1 MGNHM
6 YLLDCYAGSCEKHLK
21 TCFPVSACRLLWLW
35 ESQFSKHPVC
45 FSLPAFFTEKP
56 KKPKQTP
63 PELGFAFPFYISGIA
78 QRKERDQWPGFTP
91 EASRRSSNEDED
103 SI

>member
-6 YLLDCYAGSCEKHLK
+6 YLLDCYAEAPQNVLPRI
-21 TCFPVSACRLLWLW
+21 CFGFGKASFQ
-35 ESQFSKHPVC
+35 STPVC

-56 KKPKQTP
+56 KKLKQTP

-78 QRKERDQWPGFTP
+78 QRKERDQRPRFTP
-91 EASRRSSNEDED
+91 EVSRRSSNADED
-103 SI
+103 RIEMIHIKL